1 MSKNTKTYVLL
12 VLVVGIW
19 GTIAYT
25 IFSGL
30 SPDHDV
36 NSTNTVSPSFKIET
50 FKVKEKFKI
59 VANYRDPFLGKLP
72 IVKKNNVVREQK
84 KTTPEP
90 NIVYTGFVE
99 SSSQKQRMFFVSIN
113 GTQHLL
119 KIKASIGDVT
129 LLSGTSKEIKVK
141 YGNTIKKVTLN

>member
-1 MSKNTKTYVLL
+1 MSKNTKTYVLI

-19 GTIAYT
+19 GTIGYT

-30 SPDHDV
+30 SPDYKVD
-36 NSTNTVSPSFKIET
+36 NTNTVSASFNIEK
-50 FKVKEKFKI
+50 FKVKEKFEI
-59 VANYRDPFLGKLP
+59 IANYRDPFLGKLP
-72 IVKKNNVVREQK
+72 VVKKTNVVRGQK
-84 KTTPEP
+84 KTTPAP

-99 SSSQKQRMFFVSIN
+99 SSSKKQRMFFVSIN

-119 KIKASIGDVT
+119 KVKARIGDVT